1 MGLFRHRKPPAKPD
15 DDAPLSAERRA
26 DLEHRATALTAT
38 LDQEQDPERRIAL
51 LNELAATCCELGDTD
66 AAIAHYEASMGI
78 REQFGPAYNGLLSL
92 YNDKLKT
99 AAQAQ
104 DDAGIQRWTTR
115 LDDLLALS
123 KRVMRS
129 RY

>member
-1 MGLFRHRKPPAKPD
+1 
-15 DDAPLSAERRA
+15 
-26 DLEHRATALTAT
+26 
-38 LDQEQDPERRIAL
+38 
-51 LNELAATCCELGDTD
+51 
-66 AAIAHYEASMGI
+66 MGI